1 VTSQPVPHGSW
12 SDVFRRDRV
21 PAIVVLAGGVLLHSM
36 NVLMLATVL
45 PSIVGEMGGATMM
58 AWPTTAY
65 LASSIIAATCTGLI
79 TTSLGARAT
88 FAIGTLIFGIG
99 ALACALAPSMAI
111 VVSGRFVQGLG
122 GGMLTAV
129 PYVLVRTTLPE
140 NLWARAIGLLSSMW
154 SISILVGPMAGGA
167 FARFD
172 NWRGSFYTVAAIAAV
187 LAVVALRVLPRAT
200 SSATGGKRPSI
211 PGGRVALICLA
222 IAILSSAAVVIEPF
236 AKAALIVSAIAALI
250 LMMRLDRR
258 AEAPLLPS
266 DAFSLFTTT
275 GLGLWM
281 VLLLAIAY
289 SPLLIYVPIFL
300 QRLHGLDPLASGY
313 VAAGTSIGWTLASI
327 VVAGAAGAWP
337 NRLILGGPLLMA
349 VSLLFTAWLTAPGP
363 IAALCVAV
371 TAVGIGIGLPWSFI
385 AERVM
390 RGAREGEGTI
400 SATAVVTV
408 QQMGFALGGAIAGLS
423 ANSSGLTTTLEQA
436 GVLNAAFWTTAVF
449 VVPAALAAMVSVR
462 LVRMAPP
469 LAGR

>member
-1 VTSQPVPHGSW
+1 MTSDRIPHGSW

-21 PAIVVLAGGVLLHSM
+21 PAIVVLSGGVLLHSM

-65 LASSIIAATCTGLI
+65 LASSIVAATCTGLI

-88 FAIGTLIFGIG
+88 FAIGTLIFGVG
-99 ALACALAPSMAI
+99 ALACALAPSMAV

-154 SISILVGPMAGGA
+154 SVSILVGPMVGGA

-172 NWRGSFYTVAAIAAV
+172 FWRGAFYTVAAIAAL

-200 SSATGGKRPSI
+200 AASDKRPAI
-211 PGGRVALICLA
+211 PGGRVALICAA
-222 IAILSSAAVVIEPF
+222 IAILSSAAIVADPL
-236 AKAALIVSAIAALI
+236 AKAALIVTAVAALI
-250 LMMRLDRR
+250 LMMRVDRR

-266 DAFSLFTTT
+266 DAFSPFTTT

-289 SPLLIYVPIFL
+289 SPLSIYVPIFL

-400 SATAVVTV
+400 GATAVATV